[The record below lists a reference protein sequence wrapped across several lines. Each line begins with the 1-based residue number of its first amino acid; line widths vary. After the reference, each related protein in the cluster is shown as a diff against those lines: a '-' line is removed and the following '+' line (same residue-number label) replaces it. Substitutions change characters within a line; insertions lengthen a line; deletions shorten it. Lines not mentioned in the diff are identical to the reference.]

1 MEKLQDWLL
10 AVFMAVTGMFAFLAK
25 RLFSSV
31 DRANKRIDT
40 LESKLVDRQFLESQ
54 INPIR
59 SELKVILTHL
69 LQQQK

>member
-1 MEKLQDWLL
+1 MDKLQDWLL

-31 DRANKRIDT
+31 DHANKRIDS

>member
-1 MEKLQDWLL
+1 MDKLQDWLL